1 MSVFLRRNEKKK
13 KNHLIFEENLT
24 WFKKQNR
31 FQKKLS
37 YVQANKLPCYRFMD
51 AGRKDETAGSETKD
65 FITSCLLAS
74 VPLAP
79 KSYQWHKGSLMN
91 ASTQLT
97 VLQERNKFEA
107 LTVFITNEIN
117 VLCSVEDVIS
127 FLKAS
132 HCTCPGKEQ
141 PSLCLLGITGKNMQ
155 GSSGPLTDCFF
166 Q

>member
-1 MSVFLRRNEKKK
+1 MKKKITLYLRKTWHDLKNKTDSRRNCLMYK
-13 KNHLIFEENLT
+13 LT
-24 WFKKQNR
+24 
-31 FQKKLS
+31 S
-37 YVQANKLPCYRFMD
+37 YPVTVSWMLAE
-51 AGRKDETAGSETKD
+51 KDETAGSETKD

-107 LTVFITNEIN
+107 LTVFIINEIN
-117 VLCSVEDVIS
+117 VLCSVEHVIS

-141 PSLCLLGITGKNMQ
+141 PSLCLLGITSKNMQ